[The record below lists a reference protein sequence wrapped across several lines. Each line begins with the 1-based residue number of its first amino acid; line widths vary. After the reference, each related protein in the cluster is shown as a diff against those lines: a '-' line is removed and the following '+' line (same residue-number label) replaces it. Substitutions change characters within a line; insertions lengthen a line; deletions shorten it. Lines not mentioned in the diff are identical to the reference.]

1 MFRRHHFLAIASV
14 ASVIGV
20 LSATSAGCSDPAQAT
35 PRVTFD
41 SQVTAGTHPQA
52 GCGKTGPWF
61 TIGSFG
67 NPQLGHMNPD
77 DPASPLIDPVRPVDD
92 GAADQQGSVSIS
104 CSVTAGGDGFDVKA
118 TVQLTGAT
126 GGSVSLFG
134 HVTPAGDSPNI
145 TVNLTK
151 GGETFKS
158 AVCVM
163 KFDAT
168 VGQAVAAGRIW
179 GTADCA
185 DANNDVSQQL
195 CTSHVQ
201 IRLENCGQ

>member
-1 MFRRHHFLAIASV
+1 MFRRHHLLAIASV
-14 ASVIGV
+14 ASIIG
-20 LSATSAGCSDPAQAT
+20 ATSAGCSDPAQAT

-41 SQVTAGTHPQA
+41 SQVNAGTHPQA
-52 GCGKTGPWF
+52 GCGKTGIWF

-92 GAADQQGSVSIS
+92 GGSDQQGTVSIS
-104 CSVTAGGDGFDVKA
+104 CSVTPSGDGFEVKA
-118 TVQLTGAT
+118 TAQLTGAT
-126 GGSVSLFG
+126 GGSVSMFG
-134 HVTPAGDSPNI
+134 HVVPNGDSPNV

-151 GGETFKS
+151 KGETFKS
-158 AVCVM
+158 NACVV
-163 KFDAT
+163 KFDPA

-185 DANNDVSQQL
+185 DASNDVSQQL
-195 CTSHVQ
+195 CSSHIQ

>member
-1 MFRRHHFLAIASV
+1 MFRRHHLFAIASI
-14 ASVIGV
+14 ASVIG
-20 LSATSAGCSDPAQAT
+20 ATSAGCSDPAQAT

-41 SQVTAGTHPQA
+41 SQVTAGSHPQA
-52 GCGKTGPWF
+52 GCGKTGTWF

-92 GAADQQGSVSIS
+92 GASDQQGTVSIS

-126 GGSVSLFG
+126 GGSVSMIG
-134 HVTPAGDSPNI
+134 HVTPAGDSPNV

-158 AVCVM
+158 SACIVR
-163 KFDAT
+163 FDPA

-185 DANNDVSQQL
+185 DASNDVSQQL

-201 IRLENCGQ
+201 IRLENCAQ